1 MSSLRRLASSL
12 GLSITTVSRALDGY
26 PDVATAT
33 RQRVIEAAKSINY
46 RPHAAARRLR
56 LGSTETVTMV
66 IPGTPG
72 HFDEPLYLELLT
84 ALGARFDAAGFD
96 LTVLAARDPDEERA
110 VYQRLVDGRRTD
122 GLIVARTRL
131 DDQRIRYLAEAR
143 FPFVAIGRTETPL
156 AYAHVDGDGESAF
169 RAATERLIALGH
181 RRIAFVAAPPA
192 FTFGKLRRRGWASAM
207 KAAGLA
213 HDAGIES
220 ELTEFGGLAAARA
233 LLAATPRP
241 TALLCA
247 TDRIAIGAMRAV
259 KEPKLEVGRDVSVVG
274 HDNISASAFTDPGL
288 STMELSMVDV
298 GARVADMLI
307 ALIGGAD
314 PRDLS
319 DILPVIPIERGSV
332 GPVPDPRTR
341 NAPATR
347 TPAQQQ
353 RSGRWRKA

>member
-1 MSSLRRLASSL
+1 MSSLRQLASKL

-33 RQRVIEAAKSINY
+33 RQRVIEAARTINY

-122 GLIVARTRL
+122 GLIVARTRR
-131 DDQRIRYLAEAR
+131 DDQRIRYLAAAR
-143 FPFVAIGRTETPL
+143 FPFVAIGRTETRL

-181 RRIAFVAAPPA
+181 RRIAFVAAPSA
-192 FTFGKLRRRGWASAM
+192 FTFGKLRRRGWAAAM
-207 KAAGLA
+207 KSAGLR

-233 LLAATPRP
+233 LLATTPRP

-259 KEPKLEVGRDVSVVG
+259 KELKLEVGRDVSVVG
-274 HDNISASAFTDPGL
+274 HDNISAAAFTDPGL

-298 GARVADMLI
+298 GTRVADMLI

-314 PRDLS
+314 PRDLAE
-319 DILPVIPIERGSV
+319 ILPVIPIERASV
-332 GPVPDPRTR
+332 GPGT
-341 NAPATR
+341 
-347 TPAQQQ
+347 
-353 RSGRWRKA
+353 